1 MNKTLKTL
9 HIVPGL
15 NDPTNGIAV
24 AAKMIA
30 CRQNADIVDVRDLQ
44 SSSRIIQGI
53 ERYSE
58 VWVHS
63 MWLPKTLLACWRVL
77 RAGVPLVRMPHGCMD
92 PVKVR
97 YHLWKK
103 IWFLP
108 IEWWLFHR
116 TKRIVST
123 EDDEDLWIAGWH
135 TGTEIERVD
144 LFGDVKYNPRLG
156 LGNRKFLFVGRM
168 HPLKGVD
175 VLIEAIRSL
184 KAGGRLPDDFQLTI
198 IGKDEKEMRAGFES
212 AAKGLPVRFLGEVE
226 EDVKRR
232 EMSVADCLVLPT
244 LSENFGLVVKESL
257 ECGVPAI
264 TTDGAKYWKGKPGVM
279 YIEGFLAAD
288 YAKRVDMVSR
298 AIFRVVK
305 REGCLMEKA
314 QTAEGS
320 KYATISQ
327 IKELQVELIGEE

>member
-1 MNKTLKTL
+1 MGKIL

-15 NDPTNGIAV
+15 DDPTNGIAV
-24 AAKMIA
+24 AAKLIA
-30 CRQNADIVDVRDLQ
+30 ARQGALIIDTKDFEGLDVSKVGYLD
-44 SSSRIIQGI
+44 
-53 ERYSE
+53 E

-108 IEWWLFHR
+108 IEWWLFR
-116 TKRIVST
+116 RAKRIAST
-123 EDDEDLWIAGWH
+123 EDDEDRWIAGWH
-135 TGTEIERVD
+135 TGTKIERVD
-144 LFGDVKYNPRLG
+144 LFGDVKYSPRPG
-156 LGNRKFLFVGRM
+156 LSNRKFLFVGRM

-175 VLIEAIRSL
+175 VLIEAIRFL
-184 KAGGRLPDDFQLTI
+184 KTDGWLPADFQLTI

-212 AAKGLPVRFLGEVE
+212 AAQGLPITFLGEVE

-232 EMSVADCLVLPT
+232 EMAVSDCLILPT

-257 ECGVPAI
+257 ECGVPVI
-264 TTDGAKYWKGKPGVM
+264 TTDGAKYWKGKPGVT
-279 YIEGFLAAD
+279 YIDGFLAAD
-288 YAKRVDMVSR
+288 YIKRVDMVSR
-298 AIFRVVK
+298 AISRILK
-305 REGCLMEKA
+305 GEG
-314 QTAEGS
+314 T
-320 KYATISQ
+320 
-327 IKELQVELIGEE
+327 V

>member
-1 MNKTLKTL
+1 MRIL

-15 NDPTNGIAV
+15 GDPTNGISV
-24 AAKMIA
+24 AAKLIA
-30 CRQNADIVDVRDLQ
+30 SRQSADIIDVHDIQ
-44 SSSRIIQGI
+44 SGNRTI
-53 ERYSE
+53 EQYSE

-63 MWLPKTLLACWRVL
+63 MWLPKTLLVCWRVL

-116 TKRIVST
+116 AKRIVST
-123 EDDEDLWIAGWH
+123 EDDEDRWIAGWH
-135 TGTEIERVD
+135 TGTKIERVD
-144 LFGDVKYNPRLG
+144 LFGDVKYSPRPG

-184 KAGGRLPDDFQLTI
+184 KTDGRLPDDFHLTI
-198 IGKDEKEMRAGFES
+198 IGKDEKEMRAKLEA
-212 AAKGLPVRFLGEVE
+212 AAKGLPIRFLGEVE
-226 EDVKRR
+226 EEVKRR
-232 EMSVADCLVLPT
+232 EMATSDCLILPT

-257 ECGVPAI
+257 ECGVPVL
-264 TTDGAKYWKGKPGVM
+264 TTDGAKYWKGKPGVS
-279 YIEGFLAAD
+279 YLEGYLTTSHLR
-288 YAKRVDMVSR
+288 RVQ
-298 AIFRVVK
+298 K
-305 REGCLMEKA
+305 LREALKDSLGVQC
-314 QTAEGS
+314 
-320 KYATISQ
+320 
-327 IKELQVELIGEE
+327 

>member
-1 MNKTLKTL
+1 MRIL

-15 NDPTNGIAV
+15 GDPTNGIAV

-30 CRQNADIVDVRDLQ
+30 SRQNADIIDVRNIQ
-44 SSSRIIQGI
+44 SSGRTI
-53 ERYSE
+53 EQYSE

-77 RAGVPLVRMPHGCMD
+77 REREKVKRKSENVGFEGPQLVRMPHGCMD

-116 TKRIVST
+116 AKRIVST

-184 KAGGRLPDDFQLTI
+184 KAGGRLPDDFHLTI
-198 IGKDEKEMRAGFES
+198 IGKDEKEMRDKLES
-212 AAKGLPVRFLGEVE
+212 AAEGLPVTFLGEVE

-232 EMSVADCLVLPT
+232 EMMASDCLILPT

-257 ECGVPAI
+257 ECGVPVI
-264 TTDGAKYWKGKPGVM
+264 TTDGAKYWKGKPGVT
-279 YIEGFLAAD
+279 YIEGFLATD
-288 YAKRVDMVSR
+288 YIKRVDMVSR
-298 AIFRVVK
+298 AIFRILK
-305 REGCLMEKA
+305 GEG
-314 QTAEGS
+314 T
-320 KYATISQ
+320 
-327 IKELQVELIGEE
+327 V